1 MGLGLMTTPFTI
13 PLWPADH
20 TQAAPDLFLEVHL
33 PARERGP
40 VPAVV
45 IHPGGGY
52 ARRAPHEGS
61 PVAAFFAERGIAGIV
76 AHYRVAPHRFPAP
89 MADSARALRLVRSR
103 SQEWN
108 LARIGVLGFSAGGHL
123 ACATAGRPDLH
134 RDPLD
139 DLASTQ
145 SARPDFLIAAYPV
158 VTFLP
163 PFAHEGSVSN
173 LLGPEPALEYRE
185 LLSHER
191 HVTPDHPPAFLFH
204 TAEDQAVPVE
214 NVLQLAGSLRKA
226 AVPFALHVFPL
237 GRHGLGLAAGMPGAD
252 AWPALAASWIH
263 SLS

>member
-1 MGLGLMTTPFTI
+1 MTPPFTV
-13 PLWPADH
+13 PLWPEGH
-20 TQAAPDLFLEVHL
+20 PHAAPDLVLEVHL
-33 PARERGP
+33 PAAPQGP

-89 MADSARALRLVRSR
+89 MADSARAMRLVRNRSR
-103 SQEWN
+103 EWN
-108 LARIGVLGFSAGGHL
+108 LSRIGLLGFSAGGHL

-139 DLASTQ
+139 DLAATTP
-145 SARPDFLIAAYPV
+145 ARPDFLIAAYPV

-163 PFAHEGSVSN
+163 PFSHEGSAAN
-173 LLGPEPALEYRE
+173 LLGPDATPEHRQ
-185 LLSHER
+185 LLSHEQ

-214 NVLQLAGSLRKA
+214 NVLQLAGALRKA
-226 AVPFALHVFPL
+226 GVPFALHVFPR
-237 GRHGLGLAAGMPGAD
+237 GRHGLGLAGEVPGVD
-252 AWPALAASWIH
+252 AWPGLAASWIH